1 MKMSQIGLR
10 LQIKPK
16 LTDNKQFPYLHH
28 CLHHHYS
35 SHFRGYSSSLVRNLL
50 LLDWQDQATHNF
62 VLHQYQERPL
72 QQPQLDLRLSVVES
86 LFDSI
91 DRLIFNRPHNRLNPI
106 MKEQSYFLE
115 EKKIFARHNQ
125 HWFSVH
131 FFVHKHEKLILKK
144 I

>member
-1 MKMSQIGLR
+1 M
-10 LQIKPK
+10 
-16 LTDNKQFPYLHH
+16 PYLHH

-35 SHFRGYSSSLVRNLL
+35 SHFQGYSSSLVRNLL

-62 VLHQYQERPL
+62 VLHQYQERHL

-106 MKEQSYFLE
+106 IKEQSYFLE
-115 EKKIFARHNQ
+115 EKESLPDKTNTGFQFIFLYTQIKSGFKKKQDQRYSDPKARNG
-125 HWFSVH
+125 
-131 FFVHKHEKLILKK
+131 
-144 I
+144 